1 MPTLAAR
8 NKQNAL
14 FAANR
19 ANGQVVVSAH
29 AVNGVTRRTRVNE
42 SGSLR
47 VRFPNAFEGELEAV
61 LVNTAG
67 GVAGGDHFGV
77 DLTLGEGARLMATT
91 AAAEK
96 VYRTFGPEAVFDLR
110 LNVASGAMLRWLPQE
125 TILFDQAKLSR
136 RIEVDL
142 APDARLLLAETL
154 VLGRAAM
161 GEAVAQGQVFD
172 RWRVR
177 RDGRL
182 VFAEAL
188 RLDGAIAEQLSHRA
202 VAGGAVALATVL
214 VAPADD
220 SLVARVR
227 ELGENFRGE
236 VAVSCWNGLAVVR
249 CLASDSAILRHDLT
263 AVLGAVSE
271 VPLPRLWTN

>member
-1 MPTLAAR
+1 MPTIAAR
-8 NKQNAL
+8 NKENAL

-19 ANGQVVVSAH
+19 AVGRVVVSAH
-29 AVNGVTRRTRVNE
+29 AVGAVTRRTRVNE

-47 VRFPNAFEGELEAV
+47 VRFPNAFDGELEAV

-67 GVAGGDHFGV
+67 GVAGGDRFAV
-77 DLTLGEGARLMATT
+77 DVTLGEGARLMVTS

-96 VYRTFGPEAVFDLR
+96 VYRALGPEAEIDLK
-110 LNVASGAMLRWLPQE
+110 LNVGSGATMRWLPQE
-125 TILFDQAKLSR
+125 TILFDQARLSR

-154 VLGRAAM
+154 VLGRSAM
-161 GEAVAQGQVFD
+161 GEAVAQGHVFD

-177 RDGRL
+177 RGGRL

-188 RLDGAIAEQLSHRA
+188 RLDGAIAAQLAEKA
-202 VAGGAVALATVL
+202 VADGAIALATVL
-214 VAPADD
+214 VAPGDD

-227 ELGENFRGE
+227 ALGDSFRGE
-236 VAVSCWNGLAVVR
+236 VAASCWNGLAVVR
-249 CLASDSAILRHDLT
+249 CLAADGAVLRHDLT
-263 AVLGAVSE
+263 IALGAVSD
-271 VPLPRLWTN
+271 VPLPRLWIN

>member
-1 MPTLAAR
+1 VPTIAAR
-8 NKQNAL
+8 NKENAL

-19 ANGQVVVSAH
+19 AVGRVVVSAH
-29 AVNGVTRRTRVNE
+29 AAGAVTRRTRVNE

-67 GVAGGDHFGV
+67 GVAGGDRFGV
-77 DLTLGEGARLMATT
+77 DVTLGEGARLMVTT

-96 VYRTFGPEAVFDLR
+96 VYRTFGPEAAFDLK
-110 LNVASGAMLRWLPQE
+110 LDVGSGAALRWLPQE
-125 TILFDQAKLSR
+125 TILFDQARLSR

-154 VLGRAAM
+154 VLGRSAM

-177 RDGRL
+177 RGGRL

-188 RLDGAIAEQLSHRA
+188 RFDGAIAEQLAEKA

-214 VAPADD
+214 VAPGDD
-220 SLVARVR
+220 CLVARVR
-227 ELGENFRGE
+227 ALGGGFRGE
-236 VAVSCWNGLAVVR
+236 VAASCWNGLAVVR
-249 CLASDSAILRHDLT
+249 CLAADGAVLRHDLT
-263 AVLGAVSE
+263 IALGAVSD
-271 VPLPRLWTN
+271 VPLPRLWIN